1 MHPTSRS
8 APGRAGYFHRLVAD
22 RRVRGPILTTQSE
35 FDTAVGRWYP
45 LAAGAARQASFAPGE
60 LPKYGAVG
68 TFGLRGLHSGVA
80 DLEILATDAS
90 YGFEPG
96 TIYNIE
102 SSGIIRE
109 GGGFSGAHSDFARP
123 EVAHAVWE
131 AVRVGR
137 ETPELFGGSSA

>member
-1 MHPTSRS
+1 M
-8 APGRAGYFHRLVAD
+8 AD

-45 LAAGAARQASFAPGE
+45 LAAGAARQVSFAPGE

-68 TFGLRGLHSGVA
+68 TFGLRGLDSGVVNLGMLPA
-80 DLEILATDAS
+80 DAP

-109 GGGFSGAHSDFARP
+109 GGRLLRGPQRFRQTRGRP
-123 EVAHAVWE
+123 C
-131 AVRVGR
+131 RVGAVGV
-137 ETPELFGGSSA
+137 GGSRERDL